1 MAMAAAVVLFL
12 TPDPEGVAPGMMR
25 AAGLVVFAIGLWTT
39 GVVAEHLTALA
50 FFLAAMLSAVAPA
63 SVVFSAFHSTALWL
77 VFGGLVISVAVR
89 RSGLGERLAALL
101 ARRMGPSYLGVIG
114 GIVAIGTGLAFLMPS
129 TTGRVLVLVPV
140 VVALAGRLG
149 FAPGSQGH
157 TGMVMAATLGTMVAG
172 FGVLPANVPNIVLMG
187 ASETLHGISLVY
199 GKYLLLHFPI
209 SSALKAVALTGLICL
224 LFSDQP
230 RRSEAPV
237 AVAAPDNAIGRLS
250 LILAAALAL
259 WATDFIH
266 HVSPAWIALGAA
278 LLCMLPRVG
287 VLPASA
293 FNGEINYSSLFYVA
307 GILGLGAV
315 VAHSGLGDELARAV
329 VETVGFVPGAT
340 GRNFAAMVLVT
351 MAVALVAT
359 NPGVPAVMTPLAPA
373 ISEASGMGLETVLMS
388 QVVGFSI
395 FLLPYQTPPV
405 VVGLHLGGV
414 PVHRAIKVTL
424 LLAAVSLIVLLPL
437 NYLWWAMIGM
447 FG

>member
-1 MAMAAAVVLFL
+1 M
-12 TPDPEGVAPGMMR
+12 
-25 AAGLVVFAIGLWTT
+25 
-39 GVVAEHLTALA
+39 
-50 FFLAAMLSAVAPA
+50 
-63 SVVFSAFHSTALWL
+63 
-77 VFGGLVISVAVR
+77 
-89 RSGLGERLAALL
+89 
-101 ARRMGPSYLGVIG
+101 
-114 GIVAIGTGLAFLMPS
+114 
-129 TTGRVLVLVPV
+129 
-140 VVALAGRLG
+140 
-149 FAPGSQGH
+149 
-157 TGMVMAATLGTMVAG
+157 
-172 FGVLPANVPNIVLMG
+172 
-187 ASETLHGISLVY
+187 
-199 GKYLLLHFPI
+199 
-209 SSALKAVALTGLICL
+209 
-224 LFSDQP
+224 
-230 RRSEAPV
+230 
-237 AVAAPDNAIGRLS
+237 GRLS

-278 LLCMLPRVG
+278 LLCLLPRVG
-287 VLPASA
+287 ILPPGA

-329 VETVGFVPGAT
+329 VETVGFVPGET

-373 ISEASGMGLETVLMS
+373 ISEASGLGLETVLMS

-405 VVGLHLGGV
+405 IVGLHLGGV
-414 PVHRAIKVTL
+414 PVHRAIKLTL

-437 NYLWWAMIGM
+437 NYLWWTVIGM